1 MYVILIARGL
11 FSLSDRNVDCSVG
24 CKSCFPIAIVE
35 RAQVSGDR
43 LKMGGPFGMCDD
55 IDYIGPRRPWIR
67 EGVEGGETEKDLR
80 NLSLKF
86 QKLNNVF

>member
-1 MYVILIARGL
+1 MYVILRARGL
-11 FSLSDRNVDCSVG
+11 FSLSDPNVGCSVG

-55 IDYIGPRRPWIR
+55 IGYIGPRRPWIR
-67 EGVEGGETEKDLR
+67 EGAEGGRDRERLEKFTTQI
-80 NLSLKF
+80 SKT
-86 QKLNNVF
+86 